1 SRQGASM
8 LDYCYLAEAVPTMIV
23 WGECDPVLPVAHAYA
38 ASVAMPAARLELFAG
53 TGHFPHRPDPV
64 PFLDVLTEFMTSTP
78 AAEHSAGAWRERLRR
93 GGVLPADP
101 NPGAAAPLV

>member
-1 SRQGASM
+1 
-8 LDYCYLAEAVPTMIV
+8 MIV

-53 TGHFPHRPDPV
+53 TGHFPHRADPV
-64 PFLDVLTEFMTSTP
+64 RFLEVLTEFMTGTP

-93 GGVLPADP
+93 GGSRPP
-101 NPGAAAPLV
+101 ETSPGAAAPVV